1 MSKAT
6 RRRQVVAK
14 ELEGLDLGDPRRTR
28 RALEIAVRFAAEPEA
43 SLPAAMLDRAMLEAL
58 YRHLSSEAVTFGA
71 LLEPHI
77 AKTAARAKG
86 LGDILA
92 VHDTTVCKFG
102 GAARRDGLG
111 TVNLSDQGF
120 LAHVTLAVVADGSRL
135 PLEIMAAEL
144 LVRGERKNP
153 DAEVPR

>member
-1 MSKAT
+1 MAKAT

-14 ELEGLDLGDPRRTR
+14 ELEGLDLGDPRRAR
-28 RALEIAVRFAAEPEA
+28 RALEIAERFAAEPEA

-58 YRHLSSEAVTFGA
+58 YRHLSSDAVSFGA

-77 AKTAARAKG
+77 AKTAARASG
-86 LGDILA
+86 VGDVLA

-102 GAARRDGLG
+102 GAARRNGLG

-120 LAHVTLAVVADGSRL
+120 LAHVTLAMVADGSRL
-135 PLEIMAAEL
+135 RWEWLPRNCWCEVSARTPA
-144 LVRGERKNP
+144 G
-153 DAEVPR
+153 EVPR